1 MKKIICILL
10 IVIMGI
16 VGCGKKEKISVV
28 TNKIQENMED
38 KKVFTSHQL
47 EIPFDRI
54 GVLTNTEGDMELF
67 TLTRSVK
74 KKYRKKA
81 SELIKEKKQ
90 LTADMLECRIWKFVL
105 DEDERWQRQVVSEN
119 ALFDEEDVVNESAKY
134 VKYDSRAVK
143 VCSGLSKKLDCCED
157 GWKCFQI

>member
-47 EIPFDRI
+47 EIPFDRNTLELDYIAEEGI

-81 SELIKEKKQ
+81 SELLRKK
-90 LTADMLECRIWKFVL
+90 
-105 DEDERWQRQVVSEN
+105 SN
-119 ALFDEEDVVNESAKY
+119 
-134 VKYDSRAVK
+134 
-143 VCSGLSKKLDCCED
+143 
-157 GWKCFQI
+157 